1 MTSRRLRVFKRWM
14 TSQGIQCSDALQFT
28 DTPDNGISVKA
39 LYDLREGD
47 VVANVPKLACLT
59 VKTTSASSIIEE
71 VGLGGYL
78 GLSVA
83 LMYERSLG
91 ENSNWAGYLQLLPD
105 KECVPLLWSL
115 QDVDQFLC
123 GTELHKTVK
132 EDKTLMYEDWKE
144 NILPLMMSAPLMF
157 SPEFFGIEQYFSARS
172 LISSRSFD
180 IDDFHGF
187 GMVPLADLFNHKTN
201 AEDVHF
207 TLVSS
212 DVESDDSTS
221 QLNDVHPYDDESK
234 CWNSPLDKVGSDS
247 LENEANNADDTDS
260 NSSDLRD
267 DPTTLEM
274 IMVKNVKA
282 GNEVFNTYGS
292 LGNAA
297 LLHRY
302 GFTEANNPYDIVN
315 IDLELVID
323 WCSSLFS
330 RRYSRARVSL
340 WRKLEYY
347 GCDNENIEYF
357 EISYDGEPQTELL
370 ILIYIM
376 LLSEDAFNH
385 FDLTISVSGNF
396 SGVMLYQKGK
406 SMWIED
412 SKIRKDVLL
421 TKDVRK
427 ALVSLADMREALH
440 GSSHLEEDLETLCGI
455 QDNRKLYHSL
465 MLRVSER
472 TILKKLRSYAAVAGQ
487 LSTSERRSSLR
498 KNT

>member
-1 MTSRRLRVFKRWM
+1 M
-14 TSQGIQCSDALQFT
+14 
-28 DTPDNGISVKA
+28 
-39 LYDLREGD
+39 
-47 VVANVPKLACLT
+47 
-59 VKTTSASSIIEE
+59 
-71 VGLGGYL
+71 
-78 GLSVA
+78 
-83 LMYERSLG
+83 
-91 ENSNWAGYLQLLPD
+91 
-105 KECVPLLWSL
+105 
-115 QDVDQFLC
+115 
-123 GTELHKTVK
+123 
-132 EDKTLMYEDWKE
+132 
-144 NILPLMMSAPLMF
+144 
-157 SPEFFGIEQYFSARS
+157 
-172 LISSRSFD
+172 
-180 IDDFHGF
+180 
-187 GMVPLADLFNHKTN
+187 
-201 AEDVHF
+201 
-207 TLVSS
+207 
-212 DVESDDSTS
+212 
-221 QLNDVHPYDDESK
+221 
-234 CWNSPLDKVGSDS
+234 
-247 LENEANNADDTDS
+247 
-260 NSSDLRD
+260 
-267 DPTTLEM
+267 
-274 IMVKNVKA
+274 
-282 GNEVFNTYGS
+282 FNTYGS

-427 ALVSLADMREALH
+427 ALVSLAAMREALH